1 MARTKP
7 KGTDN
12 DVHLISSDKQ
22 NDLMDHVR
30 VIGNRIQNQ
39 FDIDHDEPG
48 IPHSRFSNFRA
59 KHRGTTR

>member
-12 DVHLISSDKQ
+12 DVHLISQDKGD
-22 NDLMDHVR
+22 DLMDHVR
-30 VIGNRIQNQ
+30 NIDNRIQGE

-48 IPHSRFSNFRA
+48 IPHKKFHNFRA
-59 KHRGTTR
+59 KGSVGI